1 MTSRHDNVVKI
12 LSPENLVLC
21 QVLSNHGEVVLVFVV
36 GDIPD
41 DVAEGDHALD
51 ILLVPS
57 PLQIVEE
64 NLPRW
69 KRRNWLPVMLL
80 EGVVGE
86 LQTLL
91 GTI

>member
-1 MTSRHDNVVKI
+1 MTGRHDNVVEI

-57 PLQIVEE
+57 PLQIVEQ
-64 NLPRW
+64 NLPGW
-69 KRRNWLPVMLL
+69 KRGNWLPVMIFKSVVWQL
-80 EGVVGE
+80 EAF
-86 LQTLL
+86 LWS
-91 GTI
+91 I